1 MIPFWINL
9 TGNDLLIRD
18 DSSQGWNDSP
28 NCSVNLSPSKLTWE
42 ELQEETESIIIVDET
57 IFISH
62 PERMDLAMVPEI
74 RDEKGRIPF
83 LIGRRDRLCRMCQS
97 VVHRSS
103 SGLPS
108 KSFTNEIFVSINKA

>member
-1 MIPFWINL
+1 MQLPFWINL
-9 TGNDLLIRD
+9 KSELLIRD
-18 DSSQGWNDSP
+18 DRSEGWNDSP
-28 NCSVNLSPSKLTWE
+28 NCSVNLKPIPLKWE
-42 ELQEETESIIIVDET
+42 DLQEETESIIIVDEA
-57 IFISH
+57 IFIAH

-97 VVHRSS
+97 VVHYS

-108 KSFTNEIFVSINKA
+108 KTFTNEIFVRIVKA